1 MKGHSGYFLLKQDG
15 IYETVVR
22 AFITGF
28 QGQLPVMNVLIAF
41 HVYKLDVLVV
51 KICCI

>member
-28 QGQLPVMNVLIAF
+28 QG
-41 HVYKLDVLVV
+41 
-51 KICCI
+51 